1 MAKLI
6 EWELEL
12 YPSVSGLI
20 TAQEKLINDLA
31 ICGITVDDEWRKFCT
46 LSNPVFRSGQIDR
59 PVIYGFVD
67 RSDAVIILQA
77 ALGID
82 GLDFIWQ
89 ISSLFTESID
99 IYAKGDI

>member
-6 EWELEL
+6 EWKLEL
-12 YPSVSGLI
+12 YPSVVELI

-31 ICGITVDDEWRKFCT
+31 ICGIAVDDEWKKFYI

-59 PVIYGFVD
+59 PVIYRFVD

-77 ALGID
+77 ALGLD
-82 GLDFIWQ
+82 GLGFIWQ
-89 ISSLFTESID
+89 ISNVFAESIY